1 MKEKYAPRK
10 VFVLENGNYIELT
23 YAEFELRKENDPS
36 YESKWFIPIQGYLME
51 VGQRQYEDFYRA
63 KERQKYLR
71 KLDAKHGLLSI
82 EAFDTEDDNG
92 IDYIQAETEDV
103 AETVTHL
110 LLLDKL
116 RLTITMLKKED
127 QDLIQAMFYEGLTE
141 RQYAERC
148 GVNRNAVHKRKVRIL
163 AEIKKLLEN

>member
-1 MKEKYAPRK
+1 MKKYAPRK
-10 VFVLENGNYIELT
+10 VFILENNGYIELT
-23 YAEFELRKENDPS
+23 YEEFENRKDNDPS
-36 YESKWFIPIQGYLME
+36 YESKFFIPVQGYLLE
-51 VGQRQYEDFYRA
+51 VDQGQYEDFYRA

-71 KLDAKHGLLSI
+71 KLDAKYGLLSI

-92 IDYIQAETEDV
+92 TDYIQAETEDV
-103 AETVTHL
+103 AETVAHL

-116 RLTITMLKKED
+116 RLIITMLKKED

-163 AEIKKLLEN
+163 AQIKKLLEN

>member
-1 MKEKYAPRK
+1 MKKYAPRK
-10 VFVLENGNYIELT
+10 VFILDNGGYIELS
-23 YAEFELRKENDPS
+23 YEEFENRKDNDPS
-36 YESKWFIPIQGYLME
+36 YESRFFIPVQGYLLE
-51 VGQRQYEDFYRA
+51 VDQRQYEDFYRA
-63 KERQKYLR
+63 KERRKYLR
-71 KLDAKHGLLSI
+71 KLDVKYGLLSI

-92 IDYIQAETEDV
+92 TDYIQAETEDV
-103 AETVTHL
+103 AETVAHL

-116 RLTITMLKKED
+116 RLIITMLKKED

-163 AEIKKLLEN
+163 AQIKKLLEN